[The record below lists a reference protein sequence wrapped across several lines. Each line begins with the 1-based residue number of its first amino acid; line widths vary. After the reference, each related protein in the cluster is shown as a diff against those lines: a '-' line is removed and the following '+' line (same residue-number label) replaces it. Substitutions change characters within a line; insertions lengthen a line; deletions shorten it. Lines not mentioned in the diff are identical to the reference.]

1 MSSIELTAE
10 RHWLGN
16 LGSRI
21 ADVYREDIYEL
32 PMDSVRELISNAV
45 CHRSYLS
52 PGSIQ
57 VAIYDDR
64 LEVTS
69 PGRLSPDLTIEHLIE
84 GNSRVRNIAIGAAFQ
99 YMHIIERWGSGIPR
113 VFEDARMYGLG
124 DPEIKDFG
132 TSFRIS
138 LHRKPFETDP
148 FGVVIPS
155 KEAENEVQHQSS
167 ASNDAEHDAKETSSA
182 SPDAQKQALG
192 ALLASLPEKNRAR
205 AGRIL
210 DCMIRNPHSTAVQIG
225 KEIGLSK
232 ATVQRAID
240 GMKAA
245 GIVVRQG
252 SNNGGQWL
260 IHWTK

>member
-1 MSSIELTAE
+1 MNPF
-10 RHWLGN
+10 WLGVSVN
-16 LGSRI
+16 QRT
-21 ADVYREDIYEL
+21 VDIQFRQVQHVPVSIL
-32 PMDSVRELISNAV
+32 ASWHD
-45 CHRSYLS
+45 
-52 PGSIQ
+52 PGNNVGQ
-57 VAIYDDR
+57 VDIVGDAR
-64 LEVTS
+64 QVFGL
-69 PGRLSPDLTIEHLIE
+69 PDLH
-84 GNSRVRNIAIGAAFQ
+84 IGVLTNTLHDE
-99 YMHIIERWGSGIPR
+99 YM
-113 VFEDARMYGLG
+113 DGLG

-182 SPDAQKQALG
+182 SPDAQKQAID

-205 AGRIL
+205 ASRIL

-245 GIVVRQG
+245 DIVARQG

-260 IHWTK
+260 IHTVRMPAS

>member
-1 MSSIELTAE
+1 
-10 RHWLGN
+10 
-16 LGSRI
+16 
-21 ADVYREDIYEL
+21 
-32 PMDSVRELISNAV
+32 
-45 CHRSYLS
+45 
-52 PGSIQ
+52 
-57 VAIYDDR
+57 
-64 LEVTS
+64 
-69 PGRLSPDLTIEHLIE
+69 
-84 GNSRVRNIAIGAAFQ
+84 
-99 YMHIIERWGSGIPR
+99 MHIIERWGSGIPR

-124 DPEIKDFG
+124 DPEIKDSG

-155 KEAENEVQHQSS
+155 KDAKNDAQHQSS
-167 ASNDAEHDAKETSSA
+167 ASNEAERDAKETSSA
-182 SPDAQKQALG
+182 SPDAQKQAID

-245 GIVVRQG
+245 GIVARQG